1 MEDMMALGKNLFETA
16 IAMDP
21 NEALRMAIEAKEME
35 EKRFYTFIADMT
47 LQRRD
52 IREFKER
59 LARRGEER

>member
-1 MEDMMALGKNLFETA
+1 MEDMRELGKNLFETA

-21 NEALRMAIEAKEME
+21 NEALRMAMEAKEME